1 MRSSSRNHN
10 LRTRLEEPLPK
21 RRHQCLSK
29 YVPFFFFF
37 FFLIPHFLFCSAQYG
52 TTHLLLWAQQVHLWV
67 ISLRSLQVMTWLF
80 HHRSLLVGAN
90 HLVYSHL
97 LSSCLPHS
105 HMLPLHLPHSH
116 MLPLHLPP
124 SHLPPLHLLPLHLLP
139 SHLLP
144 SHLLHSCR
152 CSGQLTQIFFC
163 L

>member
-37 FFLIPHFLFCSAQYG
+37 FFLRPHFLFCSAQYG

-80 HHRSLLVGAN
+80 RHRSLLVGAN

-97 LSSCLPHS
+97 PHSHLLSSCLPHS
-105 HMLPLHLPHSH
+105 HMLP
-116 MLPLHLPP
+116 
-124 SHLPPLHLLPLHLLP
+124 SHLPPLDLLP
-139 SHLLP
+139 SHLLL

-152 CSGQLTQIFFC
+152 CSGRLTQIFFC
-163 L
+163 PQLIESC